1 MMTRSFRLLASRL
14 APRLALAFWLML
26 PAGVAMAQS
35 SSNLIQP
42 FSGPTTSP
50 GMAPGGNSGGF
61 ATPSA
66 MPVVPET
73 PVPAAPL
80 LTPLSIET
88 PPAPI
93 VIELFT
99 SEGCSSCPPA
109 NEYLRE
115 LSKRRNVLPLS
126 FHVDY
131 WDYIGWKDRFANPA
145 FTERQRAYAAA
156 QGKPMMYTP
165 QMVVAGALE
174 IVGSDRKAVEK
185 ALKAADRRH
194 AMYALTLAKD
204 PSGGIHLGLPQA
216 ALSVPA
222 SLWLVTYSYE
232 GSSDVSSGENRG
244 RHVITT
250 NVVHT
255 LRKVGMWDGRPDD
268 RLIKL
273 DAAEIAAKPDAC
285 AIIANEAEFG
295 PVVAAAGWDFK
306 DLW

>member
-1 MMTRSFRLLASRL
+1 MMKRLFLHLVLVSL
-14 APRLALAFWLML
+14 LML
-26 PAGVAMAQS
+26 PASLAAAQTNDS
-35 SSNLIQP
+35 LIQS
-42 FSGPTTSP
+42 FTGPSS
-50 GMAPGGNSGGF
+50 APGGALPDFS
-61 ATPSA
+61 TPSA
-66 MPVVPET
+66 MPVPEASVPL
-73 PVPAAPL
+73 APL
-80 LTPLSIET
+80 PTPPLLIPLAVET

-93 VIELFT
+93 VVELFT

-109 NEYLRE
+109 NAYLRE
-115 LSKRRNVLPLS
+115 LSKRKNLLPLS

-156 QGKPMMYTP
+156 QGKTVMYTP
-165 QMVVAGALE
+165 QMVVAGAIE
-174 IVGSDRKAVEK
+174 TVGSDHQAVEK
-185 ALKAADRRH
+185 ALKAANRRNT
-194 AMYALTLAKD
+194 MYALTLAKD
-204 PSGGIHLGLPQA
+204 ASGGIHLGLPQA

-232 GSSDVSSGENRG
+232 GATDISGGENRG
-244 RHVITT
+244 QHMITT

-255 LRKVGMWDGRPDD
+255 LRKVGTWDGRPDD

-273 DAAEIAAKPDAC
+273 DASEIAAKPDAC

-295 PVVAAAGWDFK
+295 PVVAATGWDFK